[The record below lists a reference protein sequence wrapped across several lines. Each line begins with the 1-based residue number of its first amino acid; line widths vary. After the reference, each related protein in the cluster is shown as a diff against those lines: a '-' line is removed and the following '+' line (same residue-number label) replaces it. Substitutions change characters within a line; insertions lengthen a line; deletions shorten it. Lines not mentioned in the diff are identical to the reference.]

1 MNRLR
6 VLIVDDERLARTRLR
21 RLLAERN
28 DVEVI
33 GAAEDGDEAV
43 SMIDQLRPDLLF
55 LDIQMPGLS
64 GFDVIA
70 AIRGAPPFIIF
81 TTAFDQYAV
90 RAFEVHALDYLLK
103 PFDGERLHPAVDRAI
118 ALIRGARSTSQE
130 RFLEELT
137 PKSIERFV
145 VRHAG
150 RIVFVAAE
158 QIDWIEAADN
168 YVYLHAGSESHLI
181 RGALKTIESRLGPGF
196 VRIHRSAI
204 VNASRIQSL
213 KPLSHGDYD
222 VELLDGSHLTATRTF
237 AARLRETVS
246 PR

>member
-1 MNRLR
+1 MLR
-6 VLIVDDERLARTRLR
+6 ALIVDDERLARTRLR

-55 LDIQMPGLS
+55 LDIQLPGLS
-64 GFDVIA
+64 GFDVLA
-70 AIRGAPPFIIF
+70 AIAGDPPFIIF

-118 ALIRGARSTSQE
+118 AMIRGTRSTS
-130 RFLEELT
+130 RFLEELA

-150 RIVFVAAE
+150 RIVFVAVE

-181 RGALKTIESRLGPGF
+181 RGSLKTIESRLGPNF

-204 VNASRIQSL
+204 VNASRIRSL

-237 AARLRETVS
+237 AARLRESVS

>member
-1 MNRLR
+1 MRA
-6 VLIVDDERLARTRLR
+6 LIVDDERLARTRLR

-55 LDIQMPGLS
+55 LDIQLPGLS
-64 GFDVIA
+64 GFDVLA
-70 AIRGAPPFIIF
+70 AIAGDPPFIIF

-118 ALIRGARSTSQE
+118 AMIRGTRSTS
-130 RFLEELT
+130 RFLEELA

-150 RIVFVAAE
+150 RIVFVAVE

-181 RGALKTIESRLGPGF
+181 RGSLKTIESRLGPNF

-204 VNASRIQSL
+204 VNASRIRSL

-237 AARLRETVS
+237 AARLRESVS

>member
-1 MNRLR
+1 

-55 LDIQMPGLS
+55 LDIQLPGLS
-64 GFDVIA
+64 GFDVLA
-70 AIRGAPPFIIF
+70 AISGDPPFIIF

-118 ALIRGARSTSQE
+118 ALIRGARSTE
-130 RFLEELT
+130 RFLEELA

-150 RIVFVAAE
+150 RIVFVAVE

-181 RGALKTIESRLGPGF
+181 RGSLKTIESRLGPGF

-204 VNASRIQSL
+204 VNASRIRSL

-222 VELLDGSHLTATRTF
+222 VELTSGSHLTSTRTF
-237 AARLRETVS
+237 AARLRFRGTT
-246 PR
+246 

>member
-1 MNRLR
+1 MRA
-6 VLIVDDERLARTRLR
+6 LIVDDERLARTRLR

-55 LDIQMPGLS
+55 LDIQLPGLS
-64 GFDVIA
+64 GFDVLA
-70 AIRGAPPFIIF
+70 AIAGDPPFIIF

-118 ALIRGARSTSQE
+118 AMIRGTRSTS
-130 RFLEELT
+130 RFLEELA

-150 RIVFVAAE
+150 RIVFVAVE

-181 RGALKTIESRLGPGF
+181 RGSLKTIESRLGPNF

-204 VNASRIQSL
+204 VNLERIRELQPSFHGEFTVVLEDGAQLTSSRNYGE
-213 KPLSHGDYD
+213 PLRRL
-222 VELLDGSHLTATRTF
+222 VTARI
-237 AARLRETVS
+237 
-246 PR
+246 

>member
-1 MNRLR
+1 MK
-6 VLIVDDERLARTRLR
+6 VLIVDDERLARARLR
-21 RLLAERN
+21 RLLAERD
-28 DVEVI
+28 DVEVV

-64 GFDVIA
+64 GFDVLA
-70 AIRGAPPFIIF
+70 ALPGDPPFIIF

-103 PFDGERLHPAVDRAI
+103 PFDGERLHPAVDRAL
-118 ALIRGARSTSQE
+118 ALIRGTRASQE
-130 RFLEELT
+130 RFLEELA

-150 RIVFVAAE
+150 RIAFVATA

-168 YVYLHAGSESHLI
+168 YVYLHAGRESHLI
-181 RGALKTIESRLGPGF
+181 RGSLKTIESRLGEGF

-204 VNASRIQSL
+204 VNTSRIRTL
-213 KPLSHGDYD
+213 EPLSHGDYD
-222 VELLDGSHLTATRTF
+222 VELLDGSHLTASRTF
-237 AARLRETVS
+237 AARLRQSVS